1 MDSFGIEF
9 NSGSWHATFGESGR
23 CSLFGR
29 RGWYHSA
36 SFVARWYQWLAVS
49 MIHEI
54 PRTNPRTHRE
64 HVVKSSKQHSKSF
77 KNGKFQ
83 PTSTNNSFWGQNPKG
98 KSWENLNHPR
108 CQKTPKNSIQKL
120 TALWHPTASRFSLAI
135 RGVPRGGLPAV
146 LPEQDPPQP
155 RPVVTRRIRNWENLV
170 GCERVIY
177 ITHHI
182 WSLWLYLRFCTA
194 NCHPARILLELAFV
208 LHSFGPSWSP
218 RTVSQGVSMSI
229 LPATCE
235 QHYRKWANWS

>member
-1 MDSFGIEF
+1 MQPLV
-9 NSGSWHATFGESGR
+9 NPVVVLYLVGEDDP
-23 CSLFGR
+23 
-29 RGWYHSA
+29 HSA

-98 KSWENLNHPR
+98 KSWENLNHMIETMGNPPR
-108 CQKTPKNSIQKL
+108 CQKTSKNSIQKL

-155 RPVVTRRIRNWENLV
+155 RPVVTRRIRNWENLI

-182 WSLWLYLRFCTA
+182 WSY
-194 NCHPARILLELAFV
+194 IY
-208 LHSFGPSWSP
+208 
-218 RTVSQGVSMSI
+218 I
-229 LPATCE
+229 
-235 QHYRKWANWS
+235 